1 MLLSP
6 SSFLIAKAAS
16 AAETKMSIFF
26 VIIKVIF
33 ISGTFFAIFFS
44 ALLTEL
50 YKTEKIKKDRILL
63 TVPS

>member
-50 YKTEKIKKDRILL
+50 Y
-63 TVPS
+63 